1 MTKAYRVKDVFSGKY
16 LHVGDY
22 EAHPGGVNG
31 GVKVEAKEESGDQ
44 IFTIE
49 SAGNGQYYLNYMPEV
64 GSLTVVHIPEPA
76 SATLSLLAR
85 IALAARRRRK

>member
-1 MTKAYRVKDVFSGKY
+1 
-16 LHVGDY
+16 VG
-22 EAHPGGVNG
+22 GCI
-31 GVKVEAKEESGDQ
+31 Q
-44 IFTIE
+44 R
-49 SAGNGQYYLNYMPEV
+49 AGNGQYYLNYMPEV